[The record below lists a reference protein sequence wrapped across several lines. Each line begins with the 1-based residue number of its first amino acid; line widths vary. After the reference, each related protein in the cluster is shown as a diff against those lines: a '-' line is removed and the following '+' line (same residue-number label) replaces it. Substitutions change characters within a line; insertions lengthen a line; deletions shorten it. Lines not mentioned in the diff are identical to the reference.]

1 MKVRPDPV
9 AEFRDFLGET
19 VDFEEPFVLL
29 VSDQLNRNPMFADS
43 FVPIERQRKFYVLK
57 RSKFSRRSAFF
68 REELEKAD
76 SSSSDPNTPKRV
88 DLENHMPED
97 FDAYLRYINTG
108 SPSLATDNA
117 EPLFPLLRLYVLVDE
132 LCDFTM
138 ANLVL
143 NNIIRA
149 SDEFEHIPSKKEI

>member
-1 MKVRPDPV
+1 
-9 AEFRDFLGET
+9 
-19 VDFEEPFVLL
+19 
-29 VSDQLNRNPMFADS
+29 
-43 FVPIERQRKFYVLK
+43 
-57 RSKFSRRSAFF
+57 
-68 REELEKAD
+68 
-76 SSSSDPNTPKRV
+76 
-88 DLENHMPED
+88 MPED